1 MSTFLVRHVTT
12 YRYRQPVAF
21 GEHRMMLRPRDGHD
35 QRVVDGRVEIS
46 PVPRQVR
53 WSDDASGNLTGIA
66 QFAQRA
72 DALRFEAT
80 MRVEQVTVVPD
91 GASITENARTLPFSY
106 GAEEMPDLAR
116 FIERQYAD
124 PEHKLDR
131 WVRTILTETGTR
143 DGQAPNG
150 WAVDTWAFL
159 KRLNAAIRRDFA
171 YLRREAAGTQAP
183 VETLRL
189 ARGTCR
195 DFAVLMCE
203 AVRSQGLASRFVSGY
218 LHVRSDDHSGQSGG
232 GSTHAWLQVYLPGL
246 GWIDFDPT
254 NGTVGN
260 EGLIRVALVR
270 DPDRAT
276 PLSGTFMGFPH
287 NYIGMSVEV
296 AVTRVAQD
304 GTGSLPRAANG

>member
-21 GEHRMMLRPRDGHD
+21 GAHRMMLRPRDSHD
-35 QRVVDGRVEIS
+35 QRVVEARVEIE
-46 PVPRQVR
+46 PAPPQVG
-53 WSDDASGNLTGIA
+53 WSEDAAGNLTGTA
-66 QFAQRA
+66 RFAHRA
-72 DALRFEAT
+72 SDLRFEAVT
-80 MRVEQVTVVPD
+80 RVEQVTVVPD
-91 GASITENARTLPFSY
+91 ASAIAEHARMLPFSY

-116 FIERQYAD
+116 FIERQHPD
-124 PEHKLDR
+124 PGYKLDR
-131 WVRTILTETGTR
+131 WVRTLLADLR
-143 DGQAPNG
+143 QDDG
-150 WAVDTWAFL
+150 WAVETWAFL

-171 YLRREAAGTQAP
+171 YLRREAAGIQSP

-189 ARGTCR
+189 GRGTCR
-195 DFAVLMCE
+195 DFAVLMSE
-203 AVRSQGLASRFVSGY
+203 AVRSQGLAARFVSGY
-218 LHVRSDDHSGQSGG
+218 LHVRSDNQSGG

-260 EGLIRVALVR
+260 DGLIRVALVR

-287 NYIGMSVEV
+287 DYIGMSVEV
-296 AVTRVAQD
+296 AVTRIEQD
-304 GTGSLPRAANG
+304 DAAILPRAAYG